1 MLGQKSRREV
11 FIMNDGLL
19 LQSVEGLSGSP
30 FVATGGGIWQLLQ
43 GEKEGVC
50 RELLSEGPLC
60 HSEVGALRERES
72 SETNGQEIEWR
83 HRGQLEGRLRDIND
97 AQDRLMNGAYGFCV
111 DCGAE
116 IRTKRLLADPAV
128 ALCIDCQRTADG
140 DIRVRT
146 L

>member
-1 MLGQKSRREV
+1 MLGEKSRREV

-30 FVATGGGIWQLLQ
+30 FVGTVGGIWKLLK

-50 RELLSEGPLC
+50 RELLSG
-60 HSEVGALRERES
+60 LRERES

-97 AQDRLMNGAYGFCV
+97 AQDRLMNGAYGLCV

-116 IRTKRLLADPAV
+116 IGTKRLLADPAV
-128 ALCIDCQRTADG
+128 ALCIDCQRTAYG